1 VVLMGRCP
9 VLSSCRG
16 RGAAG
21 LTCYRRPVRTLV
33 AGAVTALLLVGVVG
47 VVMPARVEAA
57 CGGGGGDG
65 YLARYAGKLGDTIL
79 LGRLIDADHGIYRFD
94 VLTVYRG
101 EAASPMQETGVR
113 DVGGCTGQTVM
124 PGQRFIY
131 VSGDDETGGP
141 MKLLFPHVSGRGWLI
156 EHYGST
162 SSLDRLLRLLGVPPD
177 TSELPVTS
185 TSGPTGMS
193 GDWRQFGLGSVAALC
208 AAYLLNR
215 RLRARSA
222 L

>member
-1 VVLMGRCP
+1 
-9 VLSSCRG
+9 
-16 RGAAG
+16 
-21 LTCYRRPVRTLV
+21 
-33 AGAVTALLLVGVVG
+33 
-47 VVMPARVEAA
+47 MPAQVEAA

-79 LGRLIDADHGIYRFD
+79 LGRLIDADDGIYRFD

-113 DVGGCTGQTVM
+113 DVGACTGQTVT

-141 MKLLFPHVSGRGWLI
+141 MKMLFPHLSGRGWLI

-177 TSELPVTS
+177 TSTSELPVTS
-185 TSGPTGMS
+185 TSEPTGMS
-193 GDWRQFGLGSVAALC
+193 ADWRDLGMGGLMALS
-208 AAYLLNR
+208 AAYLFHR
-215 RLRARSA
+215 RLRTQPAN
-222 L
+222 